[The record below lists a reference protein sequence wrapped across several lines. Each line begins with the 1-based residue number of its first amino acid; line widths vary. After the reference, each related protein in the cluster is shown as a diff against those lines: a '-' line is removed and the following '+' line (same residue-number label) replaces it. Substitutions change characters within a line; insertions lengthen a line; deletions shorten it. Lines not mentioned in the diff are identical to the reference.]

1 MRIAFFFILS
11 VSRYAVHLRQIAKH
25 PTEYI
30 MALVKAQ
37 YEKAMKI
44 LEENKN
50 KLDERAKYFY
60 EKESI
65 AGEIFMSILN
75 A

>member
-1 MRIAFFFILS
+1 
-11 VSRYAVHLRQIAKH
+11 
-25 PTEYI
+25 

-50 KLDERAKYFY
+50 KLDERAKYLH